1 MKSPSKP
8 GLPFAGSLYGWEE
21 KGEVPVERWLHSD
34 RVESHREMLFK
45 FLIFFPPSEAH
56 VWKSVECRCVAIM
69 SHLKQN

>member
-8 GLPFAGSLYGWEE
+8 RLPFAGTFYGWEE

-45 FLIFFPPSEAH
+45 FLIFFLLVKPMSGNLWNVD
-56 VWKSVECRCVAIM
+56 VW
-69 SHLKQN
+69 LL